1 MRTRP
6 VTVRVNLCVP
16 AETDRVLRALAQIKG
31 VSKSYLV
38 MDQLAR
44 ALPYWRAE
52 LSKLSQSARSSESGV
67 RFGLPPG
74 CVEQPEVDD

>member
-6 VTVRVNLCVP
+6 VSVRVNLCVP
-16 AETDRVLRALAQIKG
+16 AETDRVMRALAQIKG

-52 LSKLSQSARSSESGV
+52 LSKLSQSAGSANGRGAA
-67 RFGLPPG
+67 GLPPG
-74 CVEQPEVDD
+74 LVEQLEEDD